1 MKHPDQ
7 ETTMTESRVLYTET
21 PEFDAVG
28 PILRAGEIAEAVI
41 DAVEEDNP
49 GRDVMITDRGDYLH
63 IHTLVD
69 CRLTRASLE
78 RHLGRAYDLARLEIE
93 MPSFAGR
100 MQTSDSEYRWYFKT

>member
-1 MKHPDQ
+1 MAGDRVF
-7 ETTMTESRVLYTET
+7 MTESVQY
-21 PEFDAVG
+21 DAVG

-49 GRDVMITDRGDYLH
+49 ECDVFVTDRGDYLH
-63 IHTLVD
+63 IHTLHD

-78 RHLGRAYDLARLEIE
+78 RSLGRSYDLARLEIE

-100 MQTSDSEYRWYFKT
+100 MQTSDCEYRWYFKS

>member
-1 MKHPDQ
+1 M
-7 ETTMTESRVLYTET
+7 TASRVFITESVEY
-21 PEFDAVG
+21 DAVG

-49 GRDVMITDRGDYLH
+49 DRDVHVTDRGDYLH
-63 IHTLVD
+63 IHTLKN

-100 MQTSDSEYRWYFKT
+100 MQTSDSEYRWYYKT